1 MSFLDEDLAE
11 IIDAQVDRMSE
22 NEDMTIDEARF
33 NAKER
38 VRRTASRYID
48 DEESL
53 FDDASQY

>member
-1 MSFLDEDLAE
+1 MFLDEDLSE

-33 NAKER
+33 NAQDR
-38 VRRTASRYID
+38 VRRTVSRYID
-48 DEESL
+48 EDNL

>member
-22 NEDMTIDEARF
+22 NEDMTVDEARF
-33 NAKER
+33 NARER

-48 DEESL
+48 EDSL